1 MAKYK
6 TKLTEVEAF
15 QYCGHLRD
23 YWGRLRDLDGGL
35 ETPKWA
41 IEAFED
47 GTLMYTSS
55 SPSQI
60 PRDLYVKTLEGDMY
74 AKVGDYIIKGVNGEL
89 FPCKPD
95 IFEKTYEK
103 VD

>member
-15 QYCGHLRD
+15 QYWGHLRD